1 MARKSVQ
8 MLVEVLIIVVI
19 AQLALFAVSVNA
31 CVDPSSVYAVEV
43 VLNKPGVSYNL
54 SPLEALVGRGVVKAD
69 NTTYIFKYGLAV
81 KCLGAMSNASFSNLD
96 FVATI
101 YLAKFADE
109 APYVEGLTHGEI
121 RYYLGIRI
129 EPASPPPETHTNYS
143 PQILTYT
150 TTITAIAEP
159 QILIT
164 TTVESTA
171 RNTTLNWVVVTK
183 VVVTKQPQ
191 PTITK
196 PATQSIEQ
204 NKTWSGSRTTETEC
218 NAYEGLGAGIKLVLE
233 DTLRYLIR
241 MGVISGLSEDD
252 VKEIGSIARSGL
264 AGWNN
269 RLIYSQKIGA
279 WAPYSDLVGRGL
291 IKGVIMRGNPCGANI
306 PQNIINVIKSMN
318 TLTNTTLEIFY
329 PRPTPIATRTVA
341 LMVITPT
348 ATSTYA
354 PTPQP
359 STYSAPA
366 SLNTTNLPTAITLIT
381 AREWRDGII
390 VAISIAIGVLIAI
403 LTYIYLSRHL
413 LN

>member
-81 KCLGAMSNASFSNLD
+81 KCLGAMSNASSSNLD

-109 APYVEGLTHGEI
+109 APYVEGLTPGEI

-129 EPASPPPETHTNYS
+129 EPASPPPETYTNYS

-150 TTITAIAEP
+150 TTITAVAEP

-183 VVVTKQPQ
+183 QPQ
-191 PTITK
+191 PTIAK

-218 NAYEGLGAGIKLVLE
+218 NVYEGLGAGIKLVLE

-241 MGVISGLSEDD
+241 MSVISGLSEDD
-252 VKEIGSIARSGL
+252 VKEIGSIARPGL

-291 IKGVIMRGNPCGANI
+291 IKGAIMRGNLCGANI

-318 TLTNTTLEIFY
+318 TLTNTTLAIFY
-329 PRPTPIATRTVA
+329 PRLTPIATRTA
-341 LMVITPT
+341 ELLMITPT

-366 SLNTTNLPTAITLIT
+366 SLNTTNLPTAIPLIT
-381 AREWRDGII
+381 VREWRDGVI
-390 VAISIAIGVLIAI
+390 VAISIAIGVLTAI